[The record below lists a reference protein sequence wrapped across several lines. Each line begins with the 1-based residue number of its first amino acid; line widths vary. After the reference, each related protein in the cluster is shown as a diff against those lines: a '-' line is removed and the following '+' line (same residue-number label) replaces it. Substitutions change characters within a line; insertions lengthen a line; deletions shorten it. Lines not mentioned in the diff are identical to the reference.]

1 MSLASILLNKR
12 NRKTD
17 WYEQVMGLPLT
28 NEERETVE
36 ALFSR
41 HNPTFAQAFTIREI
55 ERKYQTT

>member
-12 NRKTD
+12 NRKSD
-17 WYEQVMGLPLT
+17 WYEQVISLPLT

-41 HNPTFAQAFTIREI
+41 HNPTFGQAYTIREI
-55 ERKYQTT
+55 ERKYETT